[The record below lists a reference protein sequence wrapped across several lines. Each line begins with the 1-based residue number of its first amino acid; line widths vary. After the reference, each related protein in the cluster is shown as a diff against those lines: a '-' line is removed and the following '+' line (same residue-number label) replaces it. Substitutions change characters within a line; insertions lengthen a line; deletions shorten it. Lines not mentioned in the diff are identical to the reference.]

1 MTSKSVKRDAIHAKR
16 ETLTHAPVGL
26 SYGAVNASSGDAF
39 KSIYWTS

>member
-1 MTSKSVKRDAIHAKR
+1 MTSKSAKRDAKPKR
-16 ETLTHAPVGL
+16 ETVTHAPASL